1 MGTAVEKLLNSARN
15 ISTKQFKNEQDFY
28 LSTDILHLKSAH
40 EREYSIENV
49 VQNPYSKIFIK
60 FGAHKLLEIYS
71 GWILRG
77 KF

>member
-60 FGAHKLLEIYS
+60 FGAQAFRDLFRMDIK
-71 GWILRG
+71 R
-77 KF
+77 